1 MALNDRQGLEAAL
14 ADINDLIRQTLSQI
28 ASTENS
34 RNFTAAEK
42 APRLAA
48 LRAELAG
55 YRAQQAALTQA
66 LNQLSLNN
74 QRNSASSADITAQSQ
89 LARDDGANPAAPAPP
104 SQREVDA
111 NGRVVTKGFVAA
123 TNATKPATTA
133 TGDTDRG
140 TDAELRTVAQTQS
153 TDRSTNSAAATGRGS
168 TQLSTQLPNPQLVN
182 VRNEETGDVYR
193 LEADQ
198 INRVRVDGVGS
209 RGDDAQSA
217 AQGTPNNTVVNRL
230 DSLYGGPQNA
240 IVSQDNIL
248 DQFAS
253 YTYSLSWYLLDNDT
267 YNSLAA
273 SDTKYISSY
282 YLLMQSGGAPAT
294 TADAKGAE
302 TGRSPFFSLDYYMD
316 NFVIE
321 SAVSGTPG
329 SRGAAKLTSVSFTVS
344 EPNGISLQPNLIR
357 AVNDMFWKNGY
368 IQKGTAVNYSEANYV
383 MVVRFYGYDS
393 EGNLVMPI
401 DNRRGAT
408 DRQAAVEK
416 FIPFRIVDIQFKVAN
431 KLVEYNIT
439 GVPTDELTAFSTDCG
454 SIPQNFQFQGKT
466 VSDIL
471 VGTQKQVSAEQL
483 EQEFQRESLALAARA
498 DTEARQITGAAGG
511 TVPPP
516 KISAARN
523 RVGNMEATGLCAG
536 LNLWHAE
543 VARKRGSIAD
553 IYEVQFLD
561 PILSSASI
569 VPPGPVDKALA
580 GGNSNANA
588 NSDLDPN
595 RQSVDPSIR
604 VRSTTAGQQIVQFI
618 DEVVR
623 SSSFIS
629 DQQRAV
635 WQVNPKTGQ
644 YEWMVSK
651 KKKTAENFVW
661 FDISCEA
668 QVLRYD
674 PINRRNAYRLIYK
687 VSLYQTQMIATS
699 EYFNPSA
706 YRGVHKVYNYWFTGQ
721 NTQVTRYEQNFN
733 NLWRQTISSNS
744 SALNSPSTA
753 EQIRNAVNSRIMYS
767 KRFQPAS
774 NQTREGAP
782 GNVYE
787 AAANAADM
795 LYTTDLANITLEV
808 MGDPAWIA
816 SPRRPQPGKF
826 NFGPFLSDG
835 TINYSAGVPYFEL
848 AWNRPVDYNL
858 DTGLMDVGQNNFR
871 TNFVDTTGGLAQESV
886 IYMATNVK
894 TMFNRGKFIQELK
907 GAWLFDGIKPTTLTS
922 DKIASDAR
930 ADAEARRIVQGNG
943 ADLLMAQGNVMAQG
957 NGTDIPRSAGAETTA
972 QSSVI
977 SQYPSS
983 PSVQSF
989 GPSIT
994 GNTIAGPLPARPA
1007 EESALNF
1014 VPPSKLGGYG
1024 SGANNPSLAGISA
1037 NPQLISKDA

>member
-14 ADINDLIRQTLSQI
+14 ADVNDLIRRIERQI
-28 ASTENS
+28 VSAENS
-34 RNFTAAEK
+34 RVLTNREK
-42 APRLAA
+42 AQRLAE

-55 YRAQQAALTQA
+55 YRAQQAALIQA

-74 QRNSASSADITAQSQ
+74 QRNTASSADITAQAQ

-104 SQREVDA
+104 AQQVVDA
-111 NGRVVTKGFVAA
+111 NGRVVTKSFSAA
-123 TNATKPATTA
+123 TNANKPATTA

-140 TDAELRTVAQTQS
+140 TNAEVRTLAQTQS
-153 TDRSTNSAAATGRGS
+153 TASSTGSAAAATGRGS
-168 TQLSTQLPNPQLVN
+168 IQPPNPRLVN
-182 VRNEETGDVYR
+182 ARNEETGEVY
-193 LEADQ
+193 Q
-198 INRVRVDGVGS
+198 IEPERFFRVEVNGVGS
-209 RGDDAQSA
+209 RGDDAQSD
-217 AQGTPNNTVVNRL
+217 AQGTPNSTVVNRL
-230 DSLYGGPQNA
+230 DSLYGGPQNT

-248 DQFAS
+248 DRFAS
-253 YTYSLSWYLLDNDT
+253 YTYSLSWYLLDNET
-267 YNSLAA
+267 YNSLAG
-273 SDTKYISSY
+273 SDTKYINSY
-282 YLLMQSGGAPAT
+282 YLLMQSGGAPIQT
-294 TADAKGAE
+294 QVQDTGISE
-302 TGRSPFFSLDYYMD
+302 TGRNPSFTLDYYMD

-321 SAVSGTPG
+321 SSVSGTPG
-329 SRGAAKLTSVSFTVS
+329 SRGAAKLTSVSFTVT

-368 IQKGTAVNYSEANYV
+368 IQKGTVINYGEANYV

-401 DNRRGAT
+401 DQRTGAT

-416 FIPFRIVDIQFKVAN
+416 FIPFRIVNIDFKVAN
-431 KLVEYNIT
+431 KLVEYTIT

-471 VGTQKQVSAEQL
+471 VGTQQQVSNEQL
-483 EQEFQRESLALAARA
+483 EQEFQRESLVLAARA

-536 LNLWHAE
+536 LNLWYAE
-543 VARKRGSIAD
+543 IARKRGGIAD
-553 IYEVQFLD
+553 IYELQFLD
-561 PILSSASI
+561 PILASAII
-569 VPPGPVDKALA
+569 VPPGGVDKEFA

-588 NSDLDPN
+588 NSDLDPR
-595 RQSVDPSIR
+595 RQSFDPTTR

-618 DEVVR
+618 DEVMR
-623 SSSFIS
+623 SSSYIS
-629 DQQRAV
+629 AQQKAT
-635 WQVNPKTGQ
+635 WELDPKTRKYNWKRQ
-644 YEWMVSK
+644 N
-651 KKKTAENFVW
+651 TAENFAW

-668 QVLRYD
+668 QVIGYD
-674 PINRRNAYRLIYK
+674 RINRRNAYRLIYK
-687 VSLYQTQMIATS
+687 VAPYQTQMIATS

-744 SALNSPSTA
+744 SALNSISTA
-753 EQIRNAVNSRIMYS
+753 EQIKNAVNSRIMFS
-767 KRFQPAS
+767 KRFMPAS
-774 NQTREGAP
+774 NQSREGAQ

-835 TINYSAGVPYFEL
+835 TINYSAGVPYFEF

-894 TMFNRGKFIQELK
+894 TMFNRGKFMQELK

-930 ADAEARRIVQGNG
+930 ADAQARRVVQGNG
-943 ADLLMAQGNVMAQG
+943 ADLPMTQS
-957 NGTDIPRSAGAETTA
+957 NGTDLPRSAGAETTA

-977 SQYPSS
+977 NQYPSS
-983 PSVQSF
+983 TSVQLF
-989 GPSIT
+989 GPDIT
-994 GNTIAGPLPARPA
+994 GNTITGPLPARPA

-1014 VPPSKLGGYG
+1014 APPAKLPSGGAGGFG
-1024 SGANNPSLAGISA
+1024 SGANNPSLAGTSA
-1037 NPQLISKDA
+1037 NPQLLSKDA

>member
-1 MALNDRQGLEAAL
+1 
-14 ADINDLIRQTLSQI
+14 
-28 ASTENS
+28 
-34 RNFTAAEK
+34 
-42 APRLAA
+42 
-48 LRAELAG
+48 
-55 YRAQQAALTQA
+55 
-66 LNQLSLNN
+66 
-74 QRNSASSADITAQSQ
+74 
-89 LARDDGANPAAPAPP
+89 
-104 SQREVDA
+104 
-111 NGRVVTKGFVAA
+111 
-123 TNATKPATTA
+123 
-133 TGDTDRG
+133 
-140 TDAELRTVAQTQS
+140 
-153 TDRSTNSAAATGRGS
+153 
-168 TQLSTQLPNPQLVN
+168 
-182 VRNEETGDVYR
+182 
-193 LEADQ
+193 
-198 INRVRVDGVGS
+198 
-209 RGDDAQSA
+209 
-217 AQGTPNNTVVNRL
+217 
-230 DSLYGGPQNA
+230 
-240 IVSQDNIL
+240 
-248 DQFAS
+248 
-253 YTYSLSWYLLDNDT
+253 
-267 YNSLAA
+267 
-273 SDTKYISSY
+273 
-282 YLLMQSGGAPAT
+282 
-294 TADAKGAE
+294 
-302 TGRSPFFSLDYYMD
+302 
-316 NFVIE
+316 
-321 SAVSGTPG
+321 
-329 SRGAAKLTSVSFTVS
+329 
-344 EPNGISLQPNLIR
+344 
-357 AVNDMFWKNGY
+357 
-368 IQKGTAVNYSEANYV
+368 
-383 MVVRFYGYDS
+383 
-393 EGNLVMPI
+393 
-401 DNRRGAT
+401 
-408 DRQAAVEK
+408 
-416 FIPFRIVDIQFKVAN
+416 
-431 KLVEYNIT
+431 
-439 GVPTDELTAFSTDCG
+439 
-454 SIPQNFQFQGKT
+454 
-466 VSDIL
+466 
-471 VGTQKQVSAEQL
+471 
-483 EQEFQRESLALAARA
+483 
-498 DTEARQITGAAGG
+498 
-511 TVPPP
+511 
-516 KISAARN
+516 
-523 RVGNMEATGLCAG
+523 MEATGLCAG

-561 PILSSASI
+561 PILSSSSI

-943 ADLLMAQGNVMAQG
+943 ADLLMAQGN
-957 NGTDIPRSAGAETTA
+957 GTDIPRSAGAETTA

>member
-74 QRNSASSADITAQSQ
+74 QRNTASSADITAQAQ

-104 SQREVDA
+104 SQKGVDA
-111 NGRVVTKGFVAA
+111 NGRVVTKSFVAA

-153 TDRSTNSAAATGRGS
+153 TDRSTSSAAAATGRGS
-168 TQLSTQLPNPQLVN
+168 TQLPNPRLVN
-182 VRNEETGDVYR
+182 VRNEEDGSIYQ
-193 LEADQ
+193 LEAGEV
-198 INRVRVDGVGS
+198 NRVRVDGVGS

-248 DQFAS
+248 DRFAS

-282 YLLMQSGGAPAT
+282 YLLMQSGGAPIQT
-294 TADAKGAE
+294 QVQDTGISE
-302 TGRSPFFSLDYYMD
+302 TGRNPSFTLDYYMD

-329 SRGAAKLTSVSFTVS
+329 SRGAAKLTSVSFTVT
-344 EPNGISLQPNLIR
+344 EPNGISLQSNLIR

-368 IQKGTAVNYSEANYV
+368 IQKGTVINYSEANYV

-401 DNRRGAT
+401 DQRTGAT
-408 DRQAAVEK
+408 DRKAAVEK

-431 KLVEYNIT
+431 KLVEYTIT

-483 EQEFQRESLALAARA
+483 EQEFQRESLVLAARA

-543 VARKRGSIAD
+543 IARKRGSIAD

-561 PILSSASI
+561 PILASSSI
-569 VPPGPVDKALA
+569 VPPGAVDKALA

-618 DEVVR
+618 DEVMR

-635 WQVNPKTGQ
+635 WQINPKTGK

-674 PINRRNAYRLIYK
+674 RINRRNAYRLIYK

-721 NTQVTRYEQNFN
+721 NTQVTRYEQSFN
-733 NLWRQTISSNS
+733 NLWRQTVSSNS

-774 NQTREGAP
+774 NQSREGAP

-808 MGDPAWIA
+808 IGDPAWIA

-894 TMFNRGKFIQELK
+894 SMFNRGKFTQELK

-943 ADLLMAQGNVMAQG
+943 ADLPMTQG
-957 NGTDIPRSAGAETTA
+957 NGTDIPRSAGVETTA
-972 QSSVI
+972 QASVI

-983 PSVQSF
+983 TSVQSF
-989 GPSIT
+989 GLDIT

-1014 VPPSKLGGYG
+1014 VPPAKLPSGGAGGFG
-1024 SGANNPSLAGISA
+1024 SGANNPSLAGTSA